1 MFLLL
6 VVSIVYQSKDKTS
19 YNSIKLFSLDF
30 VYLFGENA
38 KISMFICDV
47 TAELMNIN

>member
-6 VVSIVYQSKDKTS
+6 FVVYQSKDKTS
-19 YNSIKLFSLDF
+19 CNCINFVLLDF
-30 VYLFGENA
+30 VCPFGENS
-38 KISMFICDV
+38 KFSMFICDV